1 MSQERFVT
9 STEAIPLSSDKWFP
23 RPGFT
28 QVDTPRFTV
37 STHIWNYS
45 VATLSVSDRYGMSY
59 LVNPISL
66 NNVNR
71 HLKES
76 GKKIQ
81 PGFYF
86 TVEYRQLVDRR
97 SHRVEETKFDSRCVL
112 NQSNLNPI
120 LRNLRDNFELFC
132 DRNGDTWEIHYVDF
146 FVSEDVTLHAQ
157 DCVYLQNLDLLI
169 STKCTTDML
178 PHLFSEEGSMLRAE
192 YHPTSTP
199 LPSGGLQIVH
209 IDNAR
214 KHPTYFVNL
223 GGLVTEIP
231 SVSDF
236 NLQSGFYIYQCKT
249 EKDSFGKSLRADPE
263 VWYYTFDE
271 MMEGKSKLR
280 LWLTMAEAESLGN
293 VDKQREEE
301 MKERERQWAKEKLE
315 MEKAEAKRKAELA
328 EEEARRKVEMNSEE
342 AKLQQLKH
350 RMEQDAAERKA
361 EMQAREAQWAKEKF
375 EMEQAEAKRKAE
387 MAEREAKLKQE
398 KIEAE
403 RQLVD
408 LKSQLAKVEADYKA
422 KQAALDAEREKLKA
436 KLDKESAERKDY
448 YESRSSSRKD
458 SSEGWM
464 TALKVGATVVAVGV
478 GLFKLFG

>member
-23 RPGFT
+23 RPGFV

-132 DRNGDTWEIHYVDF
+132 DRNGDTWEIHYIDF

-301 MKERERQWAKEKLE
+301 MKERERQWA
-315 MEKAEAKRKAELA
+315 EAKRKAELA

-408 LKSQLAKVEADYKA
+408 LKAQLAKVEAEYKA